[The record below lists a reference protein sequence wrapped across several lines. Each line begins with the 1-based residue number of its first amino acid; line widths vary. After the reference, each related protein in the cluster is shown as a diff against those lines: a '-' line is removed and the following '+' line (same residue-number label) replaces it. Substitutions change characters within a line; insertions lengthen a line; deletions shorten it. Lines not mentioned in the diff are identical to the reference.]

1 MPYWGVG
8 ATTKLGSRVDAWAG
22 YRQSNVSVSADSPY
36 PFDQIDVKYNLYYGL
51 SVQATRLDRFSVQMQ
66 RDLQTH
72 ELRYVDL
79 TWHRDLHSF
88 EGSLT
93 YRTKQKKWEY
103 TLVAKDF

>member
-1 MPYWGVG
+1 MELIYGG
-8 ATTKLGSRVDAWAG
+8 SYKL
-22 YRQSNVSVSADSPY
+22 
-36 PFDQIDVKYNLYYGL
+36 
-51 SVQATRLDRFSVQMQ
+51 TRLDDISVSVKNNMMSG
-66 RDLQTH
+66 DIDSV
-72 ELRYVDL
+72 YY

>member
-1 MPYWGVG
+1 
-8 ATTKLGSRVDAWAG
+8 
-22 YRQSNVSVSADSPY
+22 
-36 PFDQIDVKYNLYYGL
+36 
-51 SVQATRLDRFSVQMQ
+51 MQ